1 MENYIVGWL
10 WKDSSKF
17 ISLNKQGFV
26 ISLFVIEEQIN
37 RFVWNEEISKQFME
51 FMH

>member
-17 ISLNKQGFV
+17 ISLNKQVMVEIKFEK
-26 ISLFVIEEQIN
+26 SEE
-37 RFVWNEEISKQFME
+37 ME
-51 FMH
+51 SVAALPQKYPVVDIA